1 MRSPS
6 ERISPIGA
14 KYCSPL
20 GSRPRGQGLR
30 RSATSHQALAVPGRR
45 NPRRGGVPPARA
57 ASVDAIGPVMI
68 STAEPNFRRTAERD
82 ITPPHNRHCVFF
94 ACTSGIPM
102 PRRRRPRASKRS
114 PRCLGRRDRGRGKGV
129 ASGSTTPA
137 IALRALRSPGR
148 SSPDDRSG
156 ERGTARCRRE
166 AIARRLP
173 PGPPTPLVHRR
184 VEAVVRQ
191 PRQDN

>member
-68 STAEPNFRRTAERD
+68 SRAEAKFRRTAERD
-82 ITPPHNRHCVFF
+82 LTSLVTGIVCFSPARPSIFSAQGPAGGLPAARPTRRNRPSQ
-94 ACTSGIPM
+94 ACWFVAIPM
-102 PRRRRPRASKRS
+102 PRRRRARASKRS
-114 PRCLGRRDRGRGKGV
+114 PRRLGRRDRARGKGV
-129 ASGSTTPA
+129 VRRQRARRSLRCSRHQQGRARRSGSRFRD
-137 IALRALRSPGR
+137 RAS
-148 SSPDDRSG
+148 
-156 ERGTARCRRE
+156 
-166 AIARRLP
+166 
-173 PGPPTPLVHRR
+173 
-184 VEAVVRQ
+184 
-191 PRQDN
+191 